1 MAFVEGKSLADRL
14 NVIRQFADPVEAVR
28 MMELVAEG
36 LKAVHAHGIVHR
48 DLKPAN
54 ILLDN
59 DSQPLLTDFGLAR
72 PEQDSQRLTMHGVV
86 LGTPGYM
93 APEQAAGESDR
104 IDSRTDLYSL
114 SVVLYTML
122 TGCLPFQGSAIT
134 ILMKLINESPPPP
147 SSLRPGLDRALEAI
161 ILKGMARRPDDR
173 YQSAQKMID
182 ALNDWLSRQKPNQ
195 ATTDSSTQGGFVGN
209 L

>member
-1 MAFVEGKSLADRL
+1 V
-14 NVIRQFADPVEAVR
+14 QQ
-28 MMELVAEG
+28 VAHG

-48 DLKPAN
+48 DLKPGN
-54 ILLDN
+54 ILLDT
-59 DSQPLLTDFGLAR
+59 DGQPLLTDFGLAR
-72 PEQDSQRLTMHGVV
+72 PEHDSQRLTMHGVV

-104 IDSRTDLYSL
+104 IGPHTDLYSL

-134 ILMKLINESPPPP
+134 VLLRLINETPPPP
-147 SSLRPGLDRALEAI
+147 SSLRPGLDRTLEAI
-161 ILKGMARRPDDR
+161 ILRGMARRPEDR
-173 YQSAQKMID
+173 FQSAQHLIE
-182 ALNDWLSRQKPNQ
+182 ALDRWLTAPR
-195 ATTDSSTQGGFVGN
+195 ADHVTADSSSPGGYAGD